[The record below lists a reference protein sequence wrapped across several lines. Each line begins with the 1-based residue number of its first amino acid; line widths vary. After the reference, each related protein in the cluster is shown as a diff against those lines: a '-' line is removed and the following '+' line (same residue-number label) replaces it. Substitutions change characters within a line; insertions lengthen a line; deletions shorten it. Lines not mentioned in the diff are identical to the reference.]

1 MNAPVLYSRE
11 ETLGVAEFK
20 RVLMESGLW
29 KFRPV
34 DDPARLGALISG
46 ASLIV
51 TARLATEERHLIGVA
66 RCVTDFSWC
75 CYVSDLAVSA
85 SAQGLGVGRGLLEET
100 RRQLGPEVSLTLT
113 SLPDVAGFYESVGMV
128 RVSDAFWYQR
138 VY

>member
-34 DDPARLGALISG
+34 DDPVRLGALISG

-51 TARLATEERHLIGVA
+51 TARLATEERHLIGGSTM
-66 RCVTDFSWC
+66 RH
-75 CYVSDLAVSA
+75 
-85 SAQGLGVGRGLLEET
+85 
-100 RRQLGPEVSLTLT
+100 
-113 SLPDVAGFYESVGMV
+113 
-128 RVSDAFWYQR
+128 
-138 VY
+138 